1 LMGALTSQNRL
12 YEAAL
17 VRQEFESA
25 WRHADT
31 PLRLE
36 DL

>member
-1 LMGALTSQNRL
+1 MATLTAQQRT